1 MSINSILPQKTLVQF
16 LQSTDG
22 SRVLTT
28 TIAIMYH
35 PLPSPHRKGVILSDL
50 QIIHHLG
57 ARDNLP
63 AGHHTVGPIGAQH
76 MHAQRDLSN
85 RQEALLLRQEGMLF
99 VGVDRLTRPGG
110 GFAMPSRC
118 GRGQGQVHQV
128 IVMVDPHVQDR
139 FLFHLVRL
147 RVVGPYLLAHAQ
159 RADGLLAFRGCYQGG
174 RRKTQRPASQI
185 CSPLFHVTTRACISQ
200 VLPSCIRGQYTL
212 ARPRF
217 PILIWPST
225 RPELVAE
232 RKLPRQAYH
241 SPIQQVESV
250 KYPKICTEALA
261 RSNRST
267 GADAADL
274 KPVTRSRCDHRV
286 LHRNWSIGD
295 KSLRGS
301 SIRPVSRIPAVDKSV
316 SVIRLPSLDRICL
329 PPLCIVGGPGI
340 IGLSA
345 WACNVAPCRITLRLG
360 VAIDIGLGVHPSQVP
375 IGGIRRQ
382 EH

>member
-147 RVVGPYLLAHAQ
+147 RVVGPYLLAYAQ

-174 RRKTQRPASQI
+174 RRKTQRPASRV
-185 CSPLFHVTTRACISQ
+185 CSSLFYVTTCISQ
-200 VLPSCIRGQYTL
+200 YLPSCIRSQYTL

-217 PILIWPST
+217 PIIIWPST
-225 RPELVAE
+225 RPALVAE
-232 RKLPRQAYH
+232 RKLPRHAY
-241 SPIQQVESV
+241 SPIQQVEGV
-250 KYPKICTEALA
+250 KCPKICTEALA
-261 RSNRST
+261 RSSRST
-267 GADAADL
+267 GADAADS
-274 KPVTRSRCDHRV
+274 KHARRSRCDHRV
-286 LHRNWSIGD
+286 TDGKWIQGD
-295 KSLRGS
+295 KSLRGT

-316 SVIRLPSLDRICL
+316 SVIRSPSLDRICL

-345 WACNVAPCRITLRLG
+345 WACDIAPRRITIRLR
-360 VAIDIGLGVHPSQVP
+360 VAIDIGIRVHPGHV
-375 IGGIRRQ
+375 
-382 EH
+382 